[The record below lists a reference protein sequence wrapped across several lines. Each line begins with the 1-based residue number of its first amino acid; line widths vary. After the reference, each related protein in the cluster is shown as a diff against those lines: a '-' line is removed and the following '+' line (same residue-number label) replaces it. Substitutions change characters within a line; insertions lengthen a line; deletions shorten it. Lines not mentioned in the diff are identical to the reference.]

1 MYFYS
6 SHLIL
11 LKIQPIRNTF
21 CDTHFRTPFQSL
33 TGVLQK
39 PTMRINHCLGE
50 QNWNTPVQLWQ
61 WLEVVWYDSEDTPG
75 YRISDPL
82 FIGIYITQIHMDFRW
97 IDRAKSACTAAVD
110 RSRRREFKGLQK
122 RVQKWNPRCI
132 CIRARRTRS
141 PREPRICVRV
151 CMRVWVHVSAYI
163 ATFRNKIQR
172 RT

>member
-110 RSRRREFKGLQK
+110 PAEGNSRGYKSGCKSETLDAY
-122 RVQKWNPRCI
+122 VY
-132 CIRARRTRS
+132 
-141 PREPRICVRV
+141 VRD
-151 CMRVWVHVSAYI
+151 VHVLLENRVYVCEYACVCGCTYLHI
-163 ATFRNKIQR
+163 
-172 RT
+172 